1 MADHAPAPFDL
12 NTVALLREVLDEAWA
27 LVAIKERIGTTKSL
41 LAERILKAAAS
52 GERDRQRLIDVA
64 LRSERAA

>member
-1 MADHAPAPFDL
+1 MADHAPASFDL